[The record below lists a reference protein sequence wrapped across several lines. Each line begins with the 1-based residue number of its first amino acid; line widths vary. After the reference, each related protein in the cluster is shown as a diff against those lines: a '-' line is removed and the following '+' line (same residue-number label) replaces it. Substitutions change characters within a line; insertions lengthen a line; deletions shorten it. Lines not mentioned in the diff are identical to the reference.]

1 MPAGRDRCNRRI
13 DAMDSKK
20 FFAELKRRN
29 VFKMAIAYA
38 VVAWLLIQV
47 ATQVFPF
54 FEIPNWAVRLVVF
67 LFLLGFPIALIL
79 AWAFEL
85 TPEGLKRTGDVA
97 PEKSVAR
104 STSRKLDFV
113 IIGVLLVVITLLIID
128 RRGPAPAP
136 PQTAAFE
143 KSLAVLPFQNMS
155 DEKENAFF
163 ADGVQ
168 DDILTALAKVADLKV
183 ISRTSVMGYAA
194 NAERDLRAI
203 GQALR
208 VAYVL
213 EGSVR
218 RAGGKVRV
226 TVQLID
232 TRTNRHLWAERYDRD
247 LADVFAIQSEIAQQ
261 ITSQLQATLSPKERS
276 AIEQRPTADLAAFD
290 LYTRAKTLRL
300 STSFSFLAK
309 ETLLQAVDLLDQAV
323 ARDPAFLLAWC
334 ELATVHDLL
343 YFFGDDHTPARL
355 ALAEK
360 AVQKAVDLQPDSGI
374 VHLTRAQHF
383 YRGYLDYDHA
393 RAELAIAQRTLP
405 NDPLTFELAGYIDR
419 RRGHWAESARNFER
433 AIELDPRNFYTLQ
446 QISFSYQSMR
456 RYSEMAAVLDRALA
470 IVPNDGD
477 TKVMRALVELDWRA
491 DPRLLHATIEG
502 ILAENPAATP
512 IFADAWLLL
521 ALCERDLVAADR
533 ALAALTGNSFQI
545 DAVLLSHAFG
555 EGLVARL
562 RGDAA
567 AAHAAFSTAR
577 VQQEEV
583 VRTQPE
589 YAPALCVLGLINA
602 GLGQKEE
609 ALRDGRR
616 AVELL
621 PVARDSIN
629 GALMIQF
636 FAIICA
642 WSGEQDLA
650 LEQLGIAT
658 QIPGGVT
665 YGELRLHPFWD
676 PLRGDPR
683 FEKIVATLAP
693 KE

>member
-1 MPAGRDRCNRRI
+1 
-13 DAMDSKK
+13 MDLKR
-20 FFAELKRRN
+20 FLAELKRRN

-38 VVAWLLIQV
+38 VVAWLLIQI

-54 FEIPNWAVRLVVF
+54 FGIPNWTVRLVIC
-67 LFLLGFPIALIL
+67 LFLVGFPIALIL
-79 AWAFEL
+79 AWVFEL
-85 TPEGLKRTGDVA
+85 TPEGLKRTKEIV
-97 PEKSVAR
+97 PEESISR
-104 STSRKLDFV
+104 STGRKLDFV
-113 IIGVLLVVITLLIID
+113 IIGVLLVVITLLIIE
-128 RRGPAPAP
+128 RRGRAPAS
-136 PQTAAFE
+136 PQAAVFE

-155 DEKENAFF
+155 EEKDNTFF

-183 ISRTSVMGYAA
+183 ISRTSVMGYAP
-194 NAERDLRAI
+194 NAKRDLRAI

-208 VAYVL
+208 VAHVL

-232 TRTNRHLWAERYDRD
+232 TRTNRNLWAETYDRD

-261 ITSQLQATLSPKERS
+261 ITSQLQATLSPKEKS
-276 AIEQRPTADLAAFD
+276 AIEQRPTADVAAFD
-290 LYTRAKTLRL
+290 LYTRARTLRL
-300 STSFSFLAK
+300 TTSFSLLAR
-309 ETLLQAVDLLDQAV
+309 ESLLQAADLLNQAV
-323 ARDPAFLLAWC
+323 ARDPAFFLAWC

-355 ALAEK
+355 ALAEEAIQK
-360 AVQKAVDLQPDSGI
+360 AVQLQPDSGA

-383 YRGYLDYDHA
+383 YRGYLDYDQA
-393 RAELAIAQRTLP
+393 RAELTIAQSTLP
-405 NDPLTFELAGYIDR
+405 NDPLTYELAGYIDR

-456 RYSEMAAVLDRALA
+456 RYAEMAAVLDRALA
-470 IVPNDGD
+470 IVPSDGD
-477 TKVMRALVELDWRA
+477 TKVMRALVDLDWRA
-491 DPRLLHATIEG
+491 DPRPLHSTIET

-521 ALCERDLVAADR
+521 ALCERDLAAADR
-533 ALAALTGNSFQI
+533 ALAASTGNSFQI

-555 EGLVARL
+555 EGLLARL

-567 AAHAAFSTAR
+567 TAHAAFSTAR
-577 VQQEEV
+577 AQQEEV

-589 YAPALCVLGLINA
+589 YAPALCALALIDA
-602 GLGQKEE
+602 GLGRKEE
-609 ALRDGRR
+609 ALRGGRR

-636 FAIICA
+636 FAVICA
-642 WSGEQDLA
+642 WSGEKDLA
-650 LEQLGIAT
+650 LEQLGIAI

-683 FEKIVATLAP
+683 FEKMVASLAP
-693 KE
+693 KP